1 MEIKSKEQIAN
12 MDIEAK
18 RAYLAELE
26 QYREQLMATKN
37 LREQGSGL
45 KRAAETMMKYNPTA
59 AFDLMDKSAQ
69 TEIDRKRVEQLGMN
83 KSRVVQLEQLWK
95 DATRSLRQ
103 ARIDRDQPSIKKYEG
118 QIKALE
124 EQLATLAPDTWGNN
138 KKPFDDD
145 VDGNVSKAVAEG
157 NLLVDSA
164 KDIDKDGKIDD
175 VAKLDKDIAALV
187 TKYNISEAD
196 IQEVKTYLQA
206 KKDEIE
212 GIQSGKLEK
221 SEEGRRIAN
230 ENRARVN
237 DWRSKNKNII
247 DRLETVAMLGS
258 SFGNLTDKTNQL
270 NVKKIRLRMASN
282 ESVNDSDII
291 NATDFNTLQQV
302 ARKFNIPISALTE
315 EGAKQDVNAIKAI
328 YIDLERMLK
337 AAAGDDAVFTKEV
350 NNMLNKYKVPS
361 FSTAKDTTGGLKLN
375 KPSKLPAGVT
385 YEVIK

>member
-1 MEIKSKEQIAN
+1 MEIKSKEQIAKMN
-12 MDIEAK
+12 IDEK

-26 QYREQLMATKN
+26 QYREQLMATKS

-45 KRAAETMMKYNPTA
+45 KRAAETMMKYNPTG

-138 KKPFDDD
+138 KKQFDDD

-385 YEVIK
+385 YEVVK